1 MGDSASAARNGM
13 SRLRAGDFL
22 CTGRPGSSLRQY
34 IALHLDLAQFAPQVH
49 RLLTTVH
56 ICRAQ
61 GQISLHAICGA
72 FIPALLT
79 QLRVLGPLR
88 PLSKQSV
95 TVWAKNP
102 QTSGSRQ
109 QAMMA
114 CPTGIEPVTT
124 SLEGWCS
131 IQLSYGQPHKNCVG
145 RYRFCFICGALGD
158 VFQAV

>member
-1 MGDSASAARNGM
+1 MGVSASAERNGLL
-13 SRLRAGDFL
+13 RLHAGDLL

-49 RLLTTVH
+49 WLLTTVH
-56 ICRAQ
+56 ICCAQ
-61 GQISLHAICGA
+61 WQISLHAICGT
-72 FIPALLT
+72 FIPGLLT

-131 IQLSYGQPHKNCVG
+131 IQLSYGQPHKNYAE
-145 RYRFCFICGALGD
+145 RYHFVLFAERSEM
-158 VFQAV
+158 

>member
-1 MGDSASAARNGM
+1 MGVSASAERNCM
-13 SRLRAGDFL
+13 LRLRVGDLL
-22 CTGRPGSSLRQY
+22 CTGRPGSSLSQY
-34 IALHLDLAQFAPQVH
+34 IALHLDSAQFAPQVH
-49 RLLTTVH
+49 GLLTTAN

-61 GQISLHAICGA
+61 WHISLHAICGT
-72 FIPALLT
+72 FISAIRT
-79 QLRVLGPLR
+79 QLRVLGALR
-88 PLSKQSV
+88 PLSRQNV
-95 TVWAKNP
+95 TVWVKNP
-102 QTSGSRQ
+102 GTSGSRQ

-131 IQLSYGQPHKNCVG
+131 IQLSYGQPHKNYVG